1 MPKSTTDAEFG
12 KTKKKKKYQQKQQKM
27 SKSVEN
33 RRKQKREGEG
43 GIYQRWRV
51 LPSRAG
57 MVQELG
63 D

>member
-1 MPKSTTDAEFG
+1 MMLHCYIFS
-12 KTKKKKKYQQKQQKM
+12 KKKNAKIC
-27 SKSVEN
+27 EN
-33 RRKQKREGEG
+33 RTRKRKRS
-43 GIYQRWRV
+43 GINYQRWRV